1 MAFVRVGS
9 LSQLQPGW
17 VLEARIDGQTYA
29 LCNSGGEIH
38 ALDGSCPCTGGPLG
52 QGALRDD
59 LLVCPWHG
67 WRFDCRSGVSAY
79 DPEIRVA
86 KVPVKISGGDIFLDI
101 QDSTFSR
108 KD

>member
-1 MAFVRVGS
+1 MAFVRVATVS
-9 LSQLQPGW
+9 ELQPGW
-17 VLEARIDGQTYA
+17 VKEVRVDGQSYA

-52 QGALRDD
+52 QGALRED

-67 WRFDCRSGVSAY
+67 WRFDCRT
-79 DPEIRVA
+79 VA
-86 KVPVKISGGDIFLDI
+86 KFPVRISGDDILLEIGSPDSPG
-101 QDSTFSR
+101 STFSR